1 MSLSGPTILE
11 VVGKVERSNLALIDD
26 GATVIEDDDGD
37 YKLVQETLTISLYYG
52 SDDDAADPHHMLLIH
67 YVHLAENKTWKP
79 EAQCLGNSPACDRG
93 KFCVD
98 EP

>member
-1 MSLSGPTILE
+1 MSTKIYGCL
-11 VVGKVERSNLALIDD
+11 VVIMRLL
-26 GATVIEDDDGD
+26 D
-37 YKLVQETLTISLYYG
+37 YNGLTTT
-52 SDDDAADPHHMLLIH
+52 DDAADPHHMLLIH